1 MTIHFA
7 ITGNKP
13 DLIQRLFKNVV
24 EAMPKIQPYIGAP
37 VLQIPL
43 GTDEH
48 PADDSPLI
56 WGDQMAFSEMVR
68 RRKIA
73 HRAAWNQQPVWS
85 YLDAECR
92 PKGKMLQ
99 MSEPWP
105 AATCLL
111 VAIRYCIVCNN
122 IPYSLSPMLWSPMK
136 HGGNGV
142 ITEEQHDVF
151 AVIDTLVFSP
161 YNAIVNCYPRRAGA
175 DHNTICRNL
184 ADSWSRHGRNTFGA
198 VKLGLG
204 DDDGDGLCEPLEA
217 TDAYNLILAANKH
230 LGRVLVWMQ
239 ADNDAA
245 VEMWSDLVRPIG
257 AGVEQA
263 VLDAHTAPP
272 KEGRSDE

>member
-1 MTIHFA
+1 MSIHFA

-13 DLIQRLFKNVV
+13 DLIQRLFSNVV
-24 EAMPKIQPYIGAP
+24 QAMPRIQPYIGAP

-48 PADDSPLI
+48 PDEKSPLI
-56 WGDQMAFSEMVR
+56 WGDQMAFKEMVR
-68 RRKIA
+68 RRRET
-73 HRAAWNQQPVWS
+73 HQAAWNRWPS
-85 YLDAECR
+85 LAYIDAECR

-111 VAIRYCIVCNN
+111 VAVRYIVA
-122 IPYSLSPMLWSPMK
+122 YSVVDPSDDMLLWSPMK
-136 HGGNGV
+136 HLGNGV
-142 ITEEQHDVF
+142 ITEAQHDVF
-151 AVIDTLVFSP
+151 AIVDSLIGSP
-161 YNAIVNCYPRRAGA
+161 GNVIVNCYPRRVGA
-175 DHNTICRNL
+175 DHDTICANL
-184 ADSWSRHGRNTFGA
+184 AHSWSRYLRNTFGA

-204 DDDGDGLCEPLEA
+204 DEDGDGVCDQLPA
-217 TDAYNLILAANKH
+217 TDAYNLVLAAQRH

-263 VLDAHTAPP
+263 MLDAHAAPP
-272 KEGRSDE
+272 KEERK